1 VIIVVVEHKQ
11 SKPQFWIICLLL
23 VSIPSYSTNELLL
36 IPPFGC
42 RRAEKVADFTK
53 RDVYFAIT
61 GCSSRRP
68 RRRGR
73 RLAQKHFATFSRVLH
88 PMNKTMPTEISLE
101 ALIAGDRAEFARL
114 VDTYSSPIYRLG
126 LRMLGNSQ
134 DAEDV
139 LQNTFLNALTHI
151 QNFEGRSS
159 LATWLYRIASNEALM
174 LIRKKKPEVNLEDVK
189 GGEED
194 EDLRPTQFVDW
205 SALPEDELL
214 SGEGKKALDEAIHT
228 LPESL
233 RIVFLLRDVEGLSI
247 KETAEA
253 LNLTETNVKTRLLRA
268 RMALREG
275 LSTYYGERLPA
286 RSEK

>member
-1 VIIVVVEHKQ
+1 
-11 SKPQFWIICLLL
+11 
-23 VSIPSYSTNELLL
+23 
-36 IPPFGC
+36 
-42 RRAEKVADFTK
+42 
-53 RDVYFAIT
+53 
-61 GCSSRRP
+61 
-68 RRRGR
+68 
-73 RLAQKHFATFSRVLH
+73 
-88 PMNKTMPTEISLE
+88 MNKTTPNEISLE

-114 VDTYSSPIYRLG
+114 VDEYSSPIYRLG
-126 LRMLGNSQ
+126 LRMLGNPQ

-151 QNFEGRSS
+151 QHFEGRSS
-159 LATWLYRIASNEALM
+159 LATWLYRIAANEALM
-174 LIRKKKPEVNLEDVK
+174 LIRKKKPEVNLEDVE
-189 GGEED
+189 GEEEA
-194 EDLRPTQFVDW
+194 EDLRPTQIVDW

-214 SGEGKKALDEAIHT
+214 SGEGKKVLDAAVNQ

-268 RMALREG
+268 RMALREQ
-275 LSTYYGERLPA
+275 LSAYYSERLTA